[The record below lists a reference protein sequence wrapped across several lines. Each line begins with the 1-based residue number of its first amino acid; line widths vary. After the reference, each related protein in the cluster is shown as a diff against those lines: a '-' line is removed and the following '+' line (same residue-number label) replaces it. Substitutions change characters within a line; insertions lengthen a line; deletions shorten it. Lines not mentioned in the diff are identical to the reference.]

1 MLRQNLSTRPFY
13 NDRAVRT
20 ALAVLAAVA
29 LGLTAFNVIEIL
41 RLERSGREARQTVA
55 QNNTQAREMREKA
68 RLIRQSINQA
78 QLDAVQASAR
88 EANGLIDR
96 RSFSWTELL
105 NFFQATL
112 PPDVRITR
120 VAPQVDNDG
129 RMLVAVTA
137 ISRRVD
143 DVNEFMD
150 ALEKTG
156 AFVDVLSR
164 QDMVEDDGTWR
175 SELQAYYAVPPA
187 ESAVPSSPA
196 SEPDRGAATNTT
208 PAANATPGAPR

>member
-20 ALAVLAAVA
+20 ALAVLGAIA
-29 LGLTAFNVIEIL
+29 LGLTAFNVIEVF
-41 RLERSGREARQTVA
+41 RLERAGREARQTVA
-55 QNNTQAREMREKA
+55 QNNAQARDMRDQA
-68 RLIRQSINQA
+68 RVIRQSINQA

-112 PPDVRITR
+112 PPDVRVTR
-120 VAPQVDNDG
+120 VAPQVDSEG
-129 RMLVAVTA
+129 RMLVAITA

-164 QDMVEDDGTWR
+164 QDTVEEDGTWR

-187 ESAVPSSPA
+187 ESTAAPRPA
-196 SEPDRGAATNTT
+196 SEPDTGAT
-208 PAANATPGAPR
+208 NATPAVNVTPGVPR

>member
-13 NDRAVRT
+13 NERGVRT
-20 ALAVLAAVA
+20 ALAVLGVIA
-29 LGLTAFNVIEIL
+29 LGLTAFNAIEIL
-41 RLERSGREARQTVA
+41 RLERGGREARQTVS
-55 QNNTQAREMREKA
+55 QNNEQAREMRDKA
-68 RLIRQSINQA
+68 RVIRQSINQA

-88 EANGLIDR
+88 EANALIDQR
-96 RSFSWTELL
+96 AFSWTELL
-105 NFFQATL
+105 NYFQATL

-129 RMLVAVTA
+129 RMLVTMTA

-164 QDMVEDDGTWR
+164 QDQVEEDGTWR
-175 SELQAYYAVPPA
+175 SELQGYYAATDATAPPA
-187 ESAVPSSPA
+187 RA
-196 SEPDRGAATNTT
+196 SEPVTGPANAT
-208 PAANATPGAPR
+208 PAANASAGGPR